1 MLLAGSSVSVS
12 QAVQAWRSGLDLV
25 WKGQH
30 REGGGQGLTWLEG
43 AAGPCKVDGGG
54 VIVGTGSQK
63 SAGKTKTGGGGW
75 KAHSADTQ
83 GFCARENCRL
93 QMTDPSSPPPCPP
106 GVSILRCPAD
116 LSAAFAGVGHLSL
129 LTIGAVVTSHLPAP
143 VAIPHRTTRGHTGH
157 TCPSSHEPPEHLGGL
172 AVSAGEGGSTL
183 RAGRR
188 PASWR
193 PSSSRAGPAG
203 PSP

>member
-1 MLLAGSSVSVS
+1 M
-12 QAVQAWRSGLDLV
+12 
-25 WKGQH
+25 
-30 REGGGQGLTWLEG
+30 G
-43 AAGPCKVDGGG
+43 AG

-63 SAGKTKTGGGGW
+63 SAGKTKAGGGGW

-83 GFCARENCRL
+83 GFCAQENYRL

-116 LSAAFAGVGHLSL
+116 LSAALAGVGHPSL
-129 LTIGAVVTSHLPAP
+129 LTICPVVISHLPAL
-143 VAIPHRTTRGHTGH
+143 VAIPHRTTRGHTAH
-157 TCPSSHEPPEHLGGL
+157 TCPRSHEPPEYLGGL
-172 AVSAGEGGSTL
+172 ALPVGAGGSPL

-203 PSP
+203 PSLRRRTRSSPWNPHA